1 MFDVIIIG
9 SGPAGISTALHLNQH
24 DPDWSERILILEKSV
39 HPREKPCGGGISRF
53 GEEGLNALG
62 LSIDVPFFP
71 IRELRFCFE
80 SHIYALRAD
89 PILRIVNRS
98 EFDHWLVRVAER
110 AGISIHQ
117 GDAVVN
123 IEPHTDFIKVMTGAR
138 TYYAKTIVAAD
149 GATSL
154 VRRKL
159 HCHAN
164 VHAAR
169 LLEILTPENPETTG
183 EFQEHT
189 AIFDFSPMLSGLQ
202 GYYWDIPVLMNQQ
215 ALMNRGIYDSRIRK
229 ERPRAALKSL
239 FEKQL
244 EKHHHDMSAA
254 QLKSHPITL
263 YDRHTTLS
271 KNRVLFVGDAAGT
284 DPLFGEGIPFAL
296 AYGEVAAEEIV
307 EAFNTQQFHFR
318 DYKTRIS
325 HHRLLNQLP
334 SRALAAR
341 FLYKLPQ
348 FPWILRPLSAAAP
361 IIFRLLAVMQPR
373 YIPMTDPHMDRIT

>member
-1 MFDVIIIG
+1 
-9 SGPAGISTALHLNQH
+9 
-24 DPDWSERILILEKSV
+24 
-39 HPREKPCGGGISRF
+39 
-53 GEEGLNALG
+53 
-62 LSIDVPFFP
+62 
-71 IRELRFCFE
+71 
-80 SHIYALRAD
+80 
-89 PILRIVNRS
+89 
-98 EFDHWLVRVAER
+98 
-110 AGISIHQ
+110 
-117 GDAVVN
+117 
-123 IEPHTDFIKVMTGAR
+123 
-138 TYYAKTIVAAD
+138 
-149 GATSL
+149 
-154 VRRKL
+154 
-159 HCHAN
+159 
-164 VHAAR
+164 
-169 LLEILTPENPETTG
+169 
-183 EFQEHT
+183 
-189 AIFDFSPMLSGLQ
+189 
-202 GYYWDIPVLMNQQ
+202 MNQQ

-341 FLYKLPQ
+341 FLYKLPH
-348 FPWILRPLSAAAP
+348 FPWILRPLSAASAYNLSPARSDETALYPDDRSPAWTKLHNKKPDAFSSP
-361 IIFRLLAVMQPR
+361 IAYNESIKDNLETRRKWVWSHMELMKHVGQRSHSGITMQMDNLFMPSRQPVSIAVPDARQSNPNVKMFSFLTLQYKRKPPDSVHVNAAVHR
-373 YIPMTDPHMDRIT
+373 ISAKKTHTNTSSSPHAGALSNHQFPLR